1 MYWVVVMVAW
11 LAYSPAVVKVVKKV
25 VLMAE
30 MMAVA
35 LVVRWEWKDVELVVR
50 KVAWKVDV
58 WVVLKRQNK
67 GDRRVEK
74 VG

>member
-1 MYWVVVMVAW
+1 
-11 LAYSPAVVKVVKKV
+11 
-25 VLMAE
+25 MAE

>member
-1 MYWVVVMVAW
+1 MVAW
-11 LAYSPAVVKVVKKV
+11 LAYSPAAVKVVKMV

-58 WVVLKRQNK
+58 WVVLR
-67 GDRRVEK
+67 
-74 VG
+74 